1 MNRTPVALDNICI
14 PIFAIGCETDHIA
27 AWKDSYRGIQ
37 LMGSKEKKFILAES
51 GHIAGI
57 INPPDKNKYGY
68 YLNQDLTLN
77 SESWRKKASYL
88 SGSWWPEWEKW
99 VKFYSG
105 SQVEARK
112 EGSKSY
118 PPLSDAP
125 GSYVLK
131 KS

>member
-1 MNRTPVALDNICI
+1 
-14 PIFAIGCETDHIA
+14 
-27 AWKDSYRGIQ
+27 
-37 LMGSKEKKFILAES
+37 MGSEEKKFILAES

-57 INPPDKNKYGY
+57 INPPAKNKYGY
-68 YLNQDLTLN
+68 YLNQNLTLD
-77 SESWRKKASYL
+77 SESWRRKANHI

-99 VKFYSG
+99 INSYSG
-105 SQVEARK
+105 NQVEARK
-112 EGSKSY
+112 EGSTIY